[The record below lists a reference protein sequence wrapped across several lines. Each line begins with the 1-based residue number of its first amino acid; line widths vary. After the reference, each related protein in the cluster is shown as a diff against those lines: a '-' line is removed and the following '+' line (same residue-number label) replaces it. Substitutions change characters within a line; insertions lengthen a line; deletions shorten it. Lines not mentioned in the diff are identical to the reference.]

1 MSRDELNIAIGKALK
16 QARKTKKITQEQLAE
31 MIGVE
36 RSVLT
41 RYETGA
47 IEISMKNFVKICDA
61 LGLIY
66 ADVLSNIERM

>member
-1 MSRDELNIAIGKALK
+1 MTRDELNIAIGKALK
-16 QARKTKKITQEQLAE
+16 KARKAKKITQVQLAE

-61 LGLIY
+61 LSLNY

>member
-1 MSRDELNIAIGKALK
+1 MKTLSADLLASKVASQRKA
-16 QARKTKKITQEQLAE
+16 KKITQQQLAE

-41 RYETGA
+41 RYETGN

-61 LGLIY
+61 LGLNY